1 MTETLFGILAIILC
15 IIGSVSIIK
24 WCALRLASSGCKNRI
39 YAVLLKEQP
48 DIEVQMLID
57 TVEWDD
63 ALKDAQIFA
72 VDGGLDDEMVYYCES
87 VLGESRIKFVPFN
100 EAEEFIKFFK

>member
-1 MTETLFGILAIILC
+1 MTETLFGVLAIILC
-15 IIGSVSIIK
+15 IIGSVAIIK
-24 WCALRLASSGCKNRI
+24 WSALRLASSGCKNRI

-63 ALKDAQIFA
+63 ALKDARVYA

-87 VLGESRIKFVPFN
+87 VLRGSKIKFVPFN
-100 EAEEFIKFFK
+100 EAKEFIKYFK

>member
-1 MTETLFGILAIILC
+1 MTETFFGILAIILC

-24 WCALRLASSGCKNRI
+24 WSALRLASSGCKNRI

-63 ALKDAQIFA
+63 GLKDARVYA
-72 VDGGLDDEMVYYCES
+72 VDGGLNEEMAYYCES
-87 VLGESRIKFVPFN
+87 LLKGSRIKFVPFN
-100 EAEEFIKFFK
+100 EAKEFINFFN

>member
-1 MTETLFGILAIILC
+1 MTETLFGVLAIILC

-57 TVEWDD
+57 TIEWDD
-63 ALKDAQIFA
+63 TLKDAIVYA
-72 VDGGLDDEMVYYCES
+72 VDGGLDDEMAYYCES
-87 VLGESRIKFVPFN
+87 VLKSSRIKFVPYN
-100 EAEEFIKFFK
+100 KAKEFIEFFK